1 MDLDKNKPLLGEKGK
16 FLLKNLL
23 KGFLYLG
30 ILIVLFFLLRKSF
43 SEQERLEWFGT
54 IYNNPYLV
62 MSIFVGSEILFGI
75 IPPEIFMLWS
85 LETGWIGPYFW
96 SIGLL
101 SVISYAAGYLNF
113 NLGLFINHRSKILKS
128 SNKYIQKYLDLFKRY
143 GAFMVIVASIS
154 PLPFSLISLLGGA
167 AGLERRKYYSYSLF
181 RILRYFV
188 YAYVLWLIQA

>member
-1 MDLDKNKPLLGEKGK
+1 M
-16 FLLKNLL
+16 L

-30 ILIVLFFLLRKSF
+30 VLVVLFFLIRKSF
-43 SEQERLEWFGT
+43 TEQERLEWFGT
-54 IYNNPYLV
+54 IYNNPLLV
-62 MSIFVGSEILFGI
+62 MSIFVGSEVLFGI

-85 LETGWIGPYFW
+85 LETGWMGPYFL
-96 SIGLL
+96 SIGLF
-101 SVISYAAGYLNF
+101 SFISYAAGYFNF
-113 NLGLFINHRSKILKS
+113 NLGLLINHKSKILKS

-167 AGLERRKYYSYSLF
+167 AGLDKRKYILNSLF

-188 YAYVLWLIQA
+188 YAYVLWLIQT